1 MTMATEKKEKEGEMR
16 VKKIENGAVID
27 HVNAGKAPA
36 VLKLLGID
44 STFPGTVSILMNIP
58 SAKFGLKDIIKI
70 EGKVMA
76 GNEINRIALVS
87 PHATVNIVKDYSV
100 VKKHAVKL
108 PEKLEGVIACPNAI
122 CISNREGVPRLRVEQ
137 QSPLKVRCEYCE
149 RVFTEEQ
156 LA

>member
-1 MTMATEKKEKEGEMR
+1 MSMAAKKKEEGEMR
-16 VKKIENGAVID
+16 VKKIENGVVID
-27 HVNAGKAPA
+27 HVNASKAPA

-70 EGKVMA
+70 EGNSMA
-76 GNEINRIALVS
+76 ENEINRIALVS
-87 PHATVNIVKDYSV
+87 PHATVNIVKDYKV

-108 PEKLEGVIACPNAI
+108 PEKLEGVIRCPNAI